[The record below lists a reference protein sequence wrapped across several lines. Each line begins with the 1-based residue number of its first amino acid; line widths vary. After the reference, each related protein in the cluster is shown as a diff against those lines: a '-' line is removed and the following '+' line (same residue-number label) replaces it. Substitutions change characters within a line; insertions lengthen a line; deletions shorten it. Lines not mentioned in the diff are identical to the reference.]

1 MHLLAATLLGATVRR
16 PPIMRAAS
24 ATSWASDIL
33 APQLPDVKV
42 TTSPDLPSFSEYDAA
57 ILLVPP
63 ALATTNEAILENQ
76 WDDDKLFEHS
86 GVCAQRIRQ
95 RLRRADG
102 DEAQAGLFLTTELPN
117 PRGTRACLL
126 ATGKDGE
133 SHFERLV
140 SAGDAIAA
148 AYACL
153 LYTSPS
159 PRDQRGSRM
168 PSSA

>member
-16 PPIMRAAS
+16 PPIMRAS

-63 ALATTNEAILENQ
+63 ALATTNEAILDAQ

-95 RLRRADG
+95 RLRHGRWRR
-102 DEAQAGLFLTTELPN
+102 F
-117 PRGTRACLL
+117 C
-126 ATGKDGE
+126 
-133 SHFERLV
+133 
-140 SAGDAIAA
+140 
-148 AYACL
+148 
-153 LYTSPS
+153 
-159 PRDQRGSRM
+159 
-168 PSSA
+168 